1 MLSKDIG
8 IDLGTVNIL
17 IYSKGEGIILD
28 EPSVIVLEEETK
40 RPIAFGKEANEML
53 GRTPGKIKAIK
64 PMKDGVIADFE
75 MVEVLLDYLFR
86 KIRLKNKVFK
96 PRIVICCPSNITKVE
111 KNAIKEAAERIGAKK
126 VYVEEEPKV
135 AALGAGLD
143 IGKPMGTMI
152 VDIGGG
158 TTDIAVLS
166 LGDIVT
172 SASIKVAGNVFDEN
186 IINYIKQK
194 YKLLIGEKT
203 AEKIKKEIGTA
214 KVPPKKEKMEV
225 RGRDLIGGLPKTI
238 TITNE
243 EIEQALHNSI
253 QKIIETVKEVL
264 EQTAPELSS
273 DIIENGITITG
284 GGALLKDLDLVLKE
298 ELKVPIH
305 IAEDPLLSVVKGTG
319 ILLEQINYIDK

>member
-1 MLSKDIG
+1 
-8 IDLGTVNIL
+8 
-17 IYSKGEGIILD
+17 
-28 EPSVIVLEEETK
+28 
-40 RPIAFGKEANEML
+40 
-53 GRTPGKIKAIK
+53 
-64 PMKDGVIADFE
+64 
-75 MVEVLLDYLFR
+75 
-86 KIRLKNKVFK
+86 
-96 PRIVICCPSNITKVE
+96 
-111 KNAIKEAAERIGAKK
+111 
-126 VYVEEEPKV
+126 
-135 AALGAGLD
+135 
-143 IGKPMGTMI
+143 MGTMI

>member
-28 EPSVIVLEEETK
+28 EPSVIVIDEESK
-40 RPIAFGKEANEML
+40 KPIAFGKDASTML

-75 MVEVLLDYLFR
+75 MVELLLDYLFKR
-86 KIRLKNKVFK
+86 INLKNKVFK
-96 PRIVICCPSNITKVE
+96 PRIIICCPSNITKVE
-111 KNAIKEAAERIGAKK
+111 KNAIKEVAESLGAKK
-126 VYVEEEPKV
+126 VFVEEEPKV
-135 AALGAGLD
+135 AALGAGID
-143 IGKPMGTMI
+143 IGKPIGNMI

-172 SASIKVAGNVFDEN
+172 SSSIKVAGNTFDEN

-203 AEKIKKEIGTA
+203 AEKIKQEIGTA
-214 KVPPKKEKMEV
+214 KNPVKKEKLDV

-238 TITNE
+238 TVTNE
-243 EIEQALHNSI
+243 EIANALHNSI
-253 QKIIETVKEVL
+253 EKIINSIKEIL
-264 EQTAPELSS
+264 EQTPPELSS

-284 GGALLKDLDLVLKE
+284 GGALLKDLDIVLKE

-305 IAEDPLLSVVKGTG
+305 ISDDPLLSVVKGTG